1 MEKPNPPSSRS
12 SSTAWRRM
20 SSVSEDTA
28 LAVQTWRLKMLLE
41 WREHLPTLAEA
52 AKEAFGE
59 AEVYIFG
66 SAVEGKLTA
75 DSDVD
80 VLAVSDKA
88 AGPQRHQ
95 LAAAIEEKLKPPSS
109 SKYTWRQGRS
119 STGTRGTRK
128 C

>member
-1 MEKPNPPSSRS
+1 
-12 SSTAWRRM
+12 M

-41 WREHLPTLAEA
+41 WRKHLPTLAEA

-75 DSDVD
+75 DSDID
-80 VLAVSDKA
+80 VLV
-88 AGPQRHQ
+88 
-95 LAAAIEEKLKPPSS
+95 
-109 SKYTWRQGRS
+109 
-119 STGTRGTRK
+119 
-128 C
+128 

>member
-1 MEKPNPPSSRS
+1 
-12 SSTAWRRM
+12 M

-28 LAVQTWRLKMLLE
+28 LAVQTWRLEMLLE

-75 DSDVD
+75 DSDID
-80 VLAVSDKA
+80 VLVVLNHVPRSGLERAKLLDKLWRA
-88 AGPQRHQ
+88 LEKRGIPPWYPFEVH
-95 LAAAIEEKLKPPSS
+95 LATRDELKLLEKPTLL
-109 SKYTWRQGRS
+109 RVL
-119 STGTRGTRK
+119 
-128 C
+128 